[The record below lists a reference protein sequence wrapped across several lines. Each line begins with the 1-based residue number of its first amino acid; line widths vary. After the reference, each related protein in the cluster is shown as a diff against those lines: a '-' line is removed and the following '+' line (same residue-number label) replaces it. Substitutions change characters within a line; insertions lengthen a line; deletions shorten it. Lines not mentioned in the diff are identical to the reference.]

1 MKKLII
7 FDFDGVIADTE
18 KLWVSV
24 WHKFVNKKFSLNWS
38 FDESYKIFA
47 GVSPVTKIE
56 RLKNLGYQISEE
68 ELSQIISE
76 ENLLVSQIE
85 ITNGIVDILK
95 DEKLIK
101 CIGTGGPTL
110 KTAKKIDVLNIRKY
124 LPNEIVFTAEMVK
137 RGKPEPDIF
146 LYAAEKMS
154 YKPENCLV
162 IEDSIAG
169 SIAAKA
175 ANMDIIAFTEHQHVD
190 KKDYLIKLKE
200 IGVTKFADN
209 VEELKKYIYK

>member
-1 MKKLII
+1 MKKLVI

-24 WHKFVNKKFSLNWS
+24 WHKFVNENSNLNWS
-38 FDESYKIFA
+38 FEEAYKNFA

-56 RLKNLGYQISEE
+56 RLKNFGINVTESDYAK
-68 ELSQIISE
+68 IIEGETSLIKE
-76 ENLLVSQIE
+76 IE
-85 ITNGIVDILK
+85 ITKDIIDILK
-95 DEKLIK
+95 DENLIK

-146 LYAAEKMS
+146 LYAAEKMG
-154 YKPENCLV
+154 YKPEDCV
-162 IEDSIAG
+162 VVEDSIAG
-169 SIAAKA
+169 AIAAKA
-175 ANMDIIAFTEHQHVD
+175 AKMDIIAFTEHQHID
-190 KKDYLIKLKE
+190 RDNYLKKLKE
-200 IGVTKFADN
+200 IGVTKFANN
-209 VEELKKYIYK
+209 VKELKKYIY